1 MQRVSH
7 PLAFLSLL
15 GAVLSGSVGCAD
27 FTASVDLVIELGTVD
42 LDARREALEAAV
54 CASPTGEN
62 CAVLCALSDCGF
74 DPAVG
79 PTGELPRLP
88 PEFPGQVDVAALTAR
103 VDVQDWFAGLQ
114 DGGLAAEAL
123 GDLQDLDAGTLL
135 GTRQVRLDDLSMG
148 DVDPSLFADTA
159 TIDSASVVATV
170 DQMTVTFPG
179 VDIFIGEGLA
189 AEPVAPVPAEGD
201 VVIEEP
207 AVDAVAAA
215 DGEEPIHIARS
226 DALPAAGGEASL
238 SFTNNALGRLIDGIG
253 TPGAYIE
260 MRPWEG
266 VPVGL
271 VDGAAPGTLVRPA
284 GTVALTLKVRVRV
297 PVEVLLSTAQS
308 ASSLP

>member
-7 PLAFLSLL
+7 SLAFLSLL

-88 PEFPGQVDVAALTAR
+88 PEFPGQVDVAALTDR

-114 DGGLAAEAL
+114 EGGLASDL
-123 GDLQDLDAGTLL
+123 DTLQDLDAGALL
-135 GTRQVRLDDLSMG
+135 GTHRVRLDDLSMG
-148 DVDPSLFADTA
+148 DVDPDLFADTA

-207 AVDAVAAA
+207 AAAA
-215 DGEEPIHIARS
+215 AEDGEEPIHIARS

-253 TPGAYIE
+253 TPGAFIE

-284 GTVALTLKVRVRV
+284 GTVALTLQVRLRV
-297 PVEVLLSTAQS
+297 PVEVLLSAAQS
-308 ASSLP
+308 VPSAP